1 MKGQIKV
8 IKLKNV
14 SKVIKNHTVLD
25 NINLEFKDGNMY
37 LLKGHNG
44 CGKTMLLRMLCGLIC
59 PTEGKVETNQDYSY
73 GVLIE
78 NPSFMKSET
87 GYYNLKYLASIKKQ
101 IGKTE
106 IEEMMKIF
114 NLYDVK
120 DKKVKSYSLGM
131 TQRLGIVQALME
143 NPKVI
148 LLDEPFN
155 ALDDDNFKITFEY
168 LKKERE
174 KGKIIVIAAHSLEQS
189 QIEEFDQVIEMDN
202 GKVKN

>member
-1 MKGQIKV
+1 M

-25 NINLEFKDGNMY
+25 NINLEFKGGNMY

-87 GYYNLKYLASIKKQ
+87 GYYNLKYLASIKKL

-155 ALDDDNFKITFEY
+155 ALDDDNFNITFEY

-202 GKVKN
+202 GKIKN